1 MYEFRHIKSQEDHC
15 NSLEIIIYIVPLLRV
30 LIFLVKWFLH
40 SNVSQFKLMVEIVSN
55 NVLKFRFRKILS
67 LNISSC
73 MIYVN
78 MILFKFNIQLLNC

>member
-15 NSLEIIIYIVPLLRV
+15 NLLEIIIYIVPLLRV

-40 SNVSQFKLMVEIVSN
+40 SIVSQFKLMVEIVSN
-55 NVLKFRFRKILS
+55 NVLEFRFRKILS

-78 MILFKFNIQLLNC
+78 MILFKFNIQLLNS

>member
-78 MILFKFNIQLLNC
+78 MILFKFNIQLLNR